1 MGPWP
6 DHCGRA
12 TNAAM
17 RTGILNTISTH
28 VTLTV
33 QLPTAMRILT
43 FPLMLA
49 ALPAL
54 ATGPEKF
61 FVVIHAQD
69 KVVTQYVCTRSHLS
83 GEDLVVRTKV
93 TQQGSFNWHV
103 VGGTAPYTVVKD
115 QGTDPKGCITIM
127 DATGET
133 ATACASYTTRTETV
147 MIDCPWDR
155 PDSLT
160 YGLVPDKFTDAQRAM
175 GNDNAARPGGQ
186 YVPPVKTGS
195 VTTPDPPHD
204 PRKPEDRAL
213 QQRERVTPPRP
224 APPPVGPRR
233 AHENRIP
240 SPSVG
245 NTSSGGKGNG
255 GQAPSRQNPST
266 TAPAKQQP
274 ISAH

>member
-49 ALPAL
+49 VLPAL

-115 QGTDPKGCITIM
+115 QRTGPEGCITIM
-127 DATGET
+127 DATGQT
-133 ATACASYTTRTETV
+133 TTACTSWGTRTEAV

-155 PDSLT
+155 PDTLT
-160 YGLVPDKFTDAQRAM
+160 TGLVPDRSTDAQHIRANEQ
-175 GNDNAARPGGQ
+175 GARPGGQ
-186 YVPPVKTGS
+186 YVPPVKTGQ
-195 VTTPDPPHD
+195 VEMPDLPHD
-204 PRKPEDRAL
+204 PRKPGERTL
-213 QQRERVTPPRP
+213 KQRERVTPPRP
-224 APPPVGPRR
+224 PVRPRR
-233 AHENRIP
+233 APENRMA
-240 SPSVG
+240 SPSMG
-245 NTSSGGKGNG
+245 NTSAGKENG
-255 GQAPSRQNPST
+255 GQAPSRQGRST
-266 TAPAKQQP
+266 TAPAKLQP
-274 ISAH
+274 TSIP